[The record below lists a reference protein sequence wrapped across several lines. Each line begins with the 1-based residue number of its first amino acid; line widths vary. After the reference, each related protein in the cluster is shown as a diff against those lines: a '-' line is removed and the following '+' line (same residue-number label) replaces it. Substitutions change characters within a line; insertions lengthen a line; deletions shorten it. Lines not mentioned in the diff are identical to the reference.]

1 MGSCIEYG
9 GYVISLLYTPHM
21 PIARDR
27 ILFEDQWFLAVAKLG
42 GELVVKGKGRV
53 DTLPLLDFLK
63 KEYPGL
69 TAIHRLD
76 FETSGV
82 VVFAKSRKILQKIL
96 ETKFTGWKKEYL
108 AIVLGI
114 PKRAEGII
122 DIALPARS
130 GEGKVPAVTVYK
142 IKEKI
147 GPVCLLD
154 LSLERGQR
162 HQIRRHLS
170 LISHPLI
177 LDAVYG
183 NRKANREFEKY
194 LKLHRFFLHAS
205 RVTFPHPM
213 TGKMVVVEAPVPRA
227 FEATL
232 KKLREGL

>member
-1 MGSCIEYG
+1 
-9 GYVISLLYTPHM
+9 M

-27 ILFEDQWFLAVAKLG
+27 ILFEDQWLLAVNKLG

-63 KEYPGL
+63 KDFPGL

-82 VVFAKSRKILQKIL
+82 VVFAKSKKMLAKIL
-96 ETKFTGWKKEYL
+96 ETKFAGWKKEYL
-108 AIVLGI
+108 AIVLGT
-114 PKRAEGII
+114 PKRPEGII
-122 DIALPARS
+122 DFRLPARS
-130 GEGKVPAVTVYK
+130 GDGKVEASTSYK

-154 LSLERGQR
+154 VSLERGQR
-162 HQIRRHLS
+162 HQIRRHTS
-170 LISHPLI
+170 MIGHPLI
-177 LDAVYG
+177 LDTLYG
-183 NRKANREFEKY
+183 IQKANREFEKY

-205 RVTFPHPM
+205 RVTFPHPV
-213 TGKMVVVEAPVPRA
+213 TGEIIVVVAPLPRA

-232 KKLREGL
+232 KKLREAV